1 MCPDI
6 KGITR
11 ILLICDIYGPL
22 PLCKVIREE
31 DKRRLSCGHIFGF
44 VGKDGTFPALMDSA
58 RARLHKTQTSAGRV
72 ATQALS
78 TRDCPL
84 WPSLRSHLRN
94 GRQAE
99 HIDGSAAVTSF
110 SGRELPPRLLCDTP
124 RHWLTVPRQY
134 AHSCWQSLRSRYSS
148 LGAAPGS

>member
-110 SGRELPPRLLCDTP
+110 SGRELPPRSYP
-124 RHWLTVPRQY
+124 KPSQ
-134 AHSCWQSLRSRYSS
+134 
-148 LGAAPGS
+148 GEAA